1 MPRRI
6 VTGLDPDG
14 KSAVH
19 ISDDIG
25 RSRGEL
31 AWMTTSVPA
40 DNDTMPRL
48 DNVVVGFDLMHS
60 AASTFLLVR
69 TPPGSSFAMHATNT
83 IDYVT
88 MISGHITFGV
98 ETGEVTLSAGDLLID
113 RGVLH
118 SWRNDGAEDAVYSVV
133 TMPATAVGPGP
144 TL

>member
-6 VTGLDPDG
+6 VTGLDVDG

-19 ISDDIG
+19 ISEDIG
-25 RSRGEL
+25 RSGGEL

-40 DNDTMPRL
+40 DNDVMPRL
-48 DNVVVGFDLMHS
+48 EDVVVGFDLMQS

-69 TPPGSSFAMHATNT
+69 MPPGSEFAMHATNT

-88 MISGHITFGV
+88 MISGSITFGV
-98 ETGEVTLSAGDLLID
+98 ETGEVTLSAGDLLVD
-113 RGVLH
+113 RGVVH
-118 SWRNDGAEDAVYSVV
+118 SWRNDGVEDAVYSVV
-133 TMPATAVGPGP
+133 AMPATAVGPGP